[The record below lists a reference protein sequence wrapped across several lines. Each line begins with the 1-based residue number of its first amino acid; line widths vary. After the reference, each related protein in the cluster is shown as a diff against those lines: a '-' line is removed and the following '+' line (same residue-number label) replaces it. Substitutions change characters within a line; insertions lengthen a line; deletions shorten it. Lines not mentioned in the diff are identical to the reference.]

1 MEQFLKRRRQL
12 LALAAGTLC
21 GGASFAAFAQNLF
34 RTPAQSLGP
43 FYPETPLEKDADL
56 VTVSGQTGIAKGEI
70 THLSGRVLDRNG
82 RPIKDVL
89 VEVWQCNAYGRYHHP
104 RDSSDRPLD
113 PNFQG
118 YGSTTTGE
126 SGSYAFRTIRP
137 VPYPGR
143 TPHIH
148 FRLVGRGFQ
157 PFVTQMYIAGHP
169 QNERD
174 GLLRSV
180 GDAKARSALLA
191 NFLPIKAPSGTM
203 EYTAQFDIVLGVT
216 PQQG

>member
-56 VTVSGQTGIAKGEI
+56 VTVSGKAGIAKGEI
-70 THLSGRVLDRNG
+70 THLSGRVLDSDG
-82 RPIKDVL
+82 RPVKDVL
-89 VEVWQCNAYGRYHHP
+89 VEIWQCNAYGRYHHP

-113 PNFQG
+113 PHFQG

-126 SGSYAFRTIRP
+126 SGSYAFRTIKP

>member
-21 GGASFAAFAQNLF
+21 GGASFAAYAQNLY
-34 RTPAQSLGP
+34 RTPAQALGP

-118 YGSTTTGE
+118 YGSTTTGDYVVMAGQVGVRDHVHI
-126 SGSYAFRTIRP
+126 GSRAVLVYLATLALP
-137 VPYPGR
+137 LE
-143 TPHIH
+143 
-148 FRLVGRGFQ
+148 RLAEATSLISLVIFAL
-157 PFVTQMYIAGHP
+157 VDLALIVIKL
-169 QNERD
+169 RD
-174 GLLRSV
+174 GPPPEDTFEIPLAV
-180 GDAKARSALLA
+180 PVIGLLA
-191 NFLPIKAPSGTM
+191 CFGLLA
-203 EYTAQFDIVLGVT
+203 AALWL
-216 PQQG
+216 